1 MGFITPITNRV
12 ENDLKELEAFQSI
25 GYQNLTE
32 YQKSKWMLGM
42 KGALNASDLNRIENN
57 CMFLFSLISKM
68 APMPSYKT
76 DWKMTDMI
84 KTNDFVRIYR
94 NLLDLMYP
102 FGLSEETPSFPYD
115 TISKLN
121 KVEEL
126 LNISY
131 SKISPYIELSEFKT
145 HEIEEFKTSTGES
158 FKLTT
163 NTYTS
168 ELKTNTSDV
177 FKTSKNEKIIVFSN

>member
-12 ENDLKELEAFQSI
+12 ENDLKELEAFQNI
-25 GYQNLTE
+25 GYQNLTAD
-32 YQKSKWMLGM
+32 QKSKWMLGM

-68 APMPSYKT
+68 APMPSYKI
-76 DWKMTDMI
+76 DWEMTDII

-102 FGLSEETPSFPYD
+102 FGLSEDTPYFPYD

-126 LNISY
+126 LNTSY
-131 SKISPYIELSEFKT
+131 LKISPYIELSEFKT
-145 HEIEEFKTSTGES
+145 HEIEEFKTTTGEP
-158 FKLTT
+158 FKLAT
-163 NTYTS
+163 NTYTD
-168 ELKTNTSDV
+168 EFKTNTNEE
-177 FKTSKNEKIIVFSN
+177 FNTSSNEKILVFSN